1 VSERSG
7 GAEDALAVVGPMLG
21 RALLVGAAAVL
32 IVLGYL
38 VTAGAMDVRSDDS
51 VARAPVTAHR
61 VTSWKSSYSRQ
72 FPGCVASVLW
82 PSRRTP
88 AAVVVRLP
96 GGEVERISRDAAA
109 HGALRHSRYEDARII
124 GACYPR

>member
-1 VSERSG
+1 M
-7 GAEDALAVVGPMLG
+7 AVVGPMVA
-21 RALLVGAAAVL
+21 RSLLVGVAAV
-32 IVLGYL
+32 VLVVGYL
-38 VTAGAMDVRSDDS
+38 VAAGGTDVGPPGRVPPPRAMEQS
-51 VARAPVTAHR
+51 AAP
-61 VTSWKSSYSRQ
+61 WKAAYSRE

-82 PSRRTP
+82 PEHRTP

-96 GGEVERISRDAAA
+96 GGAVERISRDAAA

>member
-1 VSERSG
+1 MV
-7 GAEDALAVVGPMLG
+7 G
-21 RALLVGAAAVL
+21 RALLVATAAVL
-32 IVLGYL
+32 IVVGYL
-38 VTAGAMDVRSDDS
+38 VTAGAIGVRSPDHGG
-51 VARAPVTAHR
+51 RAPGPEHR
-61 VTSWKSSYSRQ
+61 VTSWKASYSRQ

-82 PSRRTP
+82 PERRTP

-109 HGALRHSRYEDARII
+109 HGALRNSRYEDARII